1 MASPLFAA
9 RAARKAAFNVAGKRY
24 LSDISITRTGKPII
38 RVEGGRSSLGGHT
51 VTVFGATGQLGRYIV
66 NRLARQG
73 CTVVIPYREE
83 MSKRHLKVTGDL
95 GRVVFIEHDLRNTPS
110 IEASVR
116 HSDAVFNLIGRDYPT
131 KNFSLEDVHVE
142 GTERIVEAVC
152 KYDVDR
158 YIHVSSHS
166 ANSQSVSEFY
176 RTKGRAEEVARQLF
190 PETTIVRPAPIFGF
204 EDNLLLKLAGVTN
217 LFTSNNMQEKFYPV
231 HSIDVGAALEKI
243 FYDDTTAGQ
252 TFELY
257 GPKKYSME
265 EISVMVDKE
274 IYKQRRHINVPKAIL
289 KPVAALL
296 NKVLWWHTLS
306 ADEVERE
313 YLDQVIDPEAK
324 TFKDLG
330 IEPGDIINFTYHYLQ
345 GFRSQNFYDLPPA
358 TEKEKR
364 EEKKY
369 IHVLDE
375 LSSKENPAKPSHETF
390 HRIEP
395 QSLRNRPYIKTE
407 TIHLDDNIPMSFDD
421 EEPISLS
428 SHALAA
434 LAEFHAEKDAHEKTF
449 EKLRTG
455 AAPRAGAGLG
465 VVEPE
470 DEDPIT
476 EDADDQPLSMAAFT
490 EDWNESQFWFL
501 DETAYAL
508 ADQLLDGASSSSTI
522 GVVST
527 PSVFIALKNR
537 LLVLFEHDHRF
548 SVFPEFVFYDF
559 QRPLQLPAHLKGS
572 LDSVIIDP
580 PFFSN
585 DCQTKFALTGR
596 WLVKPKSPRV
606 IVCTGERMATI
617 VDKLYRSLGVYATTF
632 EPAHA
637 GLSNHYYCYAN
648 FESSTWDWRSE
659 ESD

>member
-1 MASPLFAA
+1 MASPLLAA
-9 RAARKAAFNVAGKRY
+9 RVARKAALNVAGKRF
-24 LSDISITRTGKPII
+24 LSDISITRTGKPIM
-38 RVEGGRSSLGGHT
+38 RVEGGRYDDRATMTANDTNEEQPGHT

-83 MSKRHLKVTGDL
+83 MAKRHLKVTGDL

-166 ANSQSVSEFY
+166 ANSQSTSEFY
-176 RTKGRAEEVARQLF
+176 RTKGRAEEVARNLF

-243 FYDDTTAGQ
+243 FFDDTTAGQ

-274 IYKQRRHINVPKAIL
+274 IYKQRRHVNVPKAIL
-289 KPVAALL
+289 KPVAELL

-313 YLDQVIDPEAK
+313 FLDQVIDPKAK

-345 GFRSQNFYDLPPA
+345 GFRSQNYYDLPPA

-375 LSSKENPAKPSHETF
+375 FRTSRQEE
-390 HRIEP
+390 
-395 QSLRNRPYIKTE
+395 SLN
-407 TIHLDDNIPMSFDD
+407 HNFPMSFDD

-428 SHALAA
+428 SHALTA

-449 EKLRTG
+449 QKLRTG

-470 DEDPIT
+470 DEDPIA
-476 EDADDQPLSMAAFT
+476 EDVDDQPLSMAAFT

-501 DETAYAL
+501 DETAFAL

-537 LLVLFEHDHRF
+537 LRFWPVQDRPKLVLFEHDHRF
-548 SVFPEFVFYDF
+548 SVFPEFIFYDF
-559 QRPLQLPAHLKGS
+559 QRPLQLPHNLKGS

-596 WLVKPKSPRV
+596 WLIKPNSPRV
-606 IVCTGERMATI
+606 IVCTGERMAPI
-617 VDKLYRSLGVYATTF
+617 IDKLYSSVGVYPTTF

-648 FESSTWDWRSE
+648 FESSTWDWRSD

>member
-1 MASPLFAA
+1 MVSPLFAA
-9 RAARKAAFNVAGKRY
+9 RSARKAAVNIAGKRF
-24 LSDISITRTGKPII
+24 LSDISITRTGKPIM

-51 VTVFGATGQLGRYIV
+51 ATVFGATGQLGRYIV

-73 CTVVIPYREE
+73 CTVVVPYREE
-83 MSKRHLKVTGDL
+83 MTKRHLKVTGDL

-116 HSDAVFNLIGRDYPT
+116 HSDVVFNLIGRDYPT

-142 GTERIVEAVC
+142 STERIVEAVA

-166 ANSQSVSEFY
+166 ANSKSASEFY
-176 RTKGRAEEVARQLF
+176 RTKGRSEEIARSLF
-190 PETTIVRPAPIFGF
+190 PETTIVRPAPLFGF

-217 LFTSNNMQEKFYPV
+217 LFTSNNMQEKFWPV

-257 GPKKYSME
+257 GPKQYSMR
-265 EISVMVDKE
+265 EIANMVDKE
-274 IYKQRRHINVPKAIL
+274 IYKERRHVNVPKAIL
-289 KPVAALL
+289 KPVAEIL

-306 ADEVERE
+306 ADEIERE
-313 YLDQVIDPEAK
+313 FMDQVIDPEAK

-330 IEPGDIINFTYHYLQ
+330 IEPADIVHFTYHYLQ

-375 LSSKENPAKPSHETF
+375 LSE
-390 HRIEP
+390 
-395 QSLRNRPYIKTE
+395 SLDSASGGKY
-407 TIHLDDNIPMSFDD
+407 LDTDFPMSFDD
-421 EEPISLS
+421 DEPIILS

-434 LAEFHAEKDAHEKTF
+434 LAEFHAENDARRKTF
-449 EKLRTG
+449 EKLKTG
-455 AAPRAGAGLG
+455 PAPKAGAVPDVIGARQDG
-465 VVEPE
+465 DNTEEEPE
-470 DEDPIT
+470 EEPDQ
-476 EDADDQPLSMAAFT
+476 QPLSMAAFT

-501 DETAYAL
+501 DDTAFAL
-508 ADQLLDGASSSSTI
+508 ADQLLDGASASSTI
-522 GVVST
+522 GVLST
-527 PSVFIALKNR
+527 PSVFVALKNR
-537 LLVLFEHDHRF
+537 LLVLFEHDNRF
-548 SVFPEFVFYDF
+548 GVFPEFVFYDF
-559 QRPLQLPAHLKGS
+559 QRPLQLPGSLKGS
-572 LDSVIIDP
+572 LDGVIVDP

-585 DCQTKFALTGR
+585 DCQTKFALTAR
-596 WLVKPKSPRV
+596 WLLKPKSPRV
-606 IVCTGERMATI
+606 IVCTGERMAPL
-617 VDKLYRSLGVYATTF
+617 VDKLYRSLKVYPTTF
-632 EPAHA
+632 EPAHS

-648 FESSTWDWRSE
+648 FESSTWDWRSD